1 MDPSGCLGLL
11 VVILLLTLVIGDGGA
26 DTLPRFV
33 SPIENVTVSVGRDA
47 RLSCVVENLHNY
59 QVAWIYKGTGG
70 RTVLTV
76 ATQVI
81 TKNPRV
87 SSTQEAQAWVL
98 TITSLTKKDQGIYMC
113 QVNTKP
119 VRKQMGYLHVV
130 VPPVIDDVSSSSD
143 VTVDEGSDV
152 VMTCEARGDPHPVIR
167 WVREDGRRFNL
178 NFSSTVEE
186 QVGRS
191 LKLWS
196 VSHNTSGAFLC
207 IATNGVPPS
216 VSKRILLTVNSA
228 PRIVQE
234 GESGRVGAP
243 AEGVATLICS
253 FHARPLAE
261 VRWDRGPR
269 QVKVHGPGVTIDT
282 TSDQETG
289 LWRSVLT
296 VHMKKASDFG
306 QYRCLV
312 RNRLGTD
319 QVFFHVTAVETTTS
333 VSQKRFIQDK
343 GESVGVDPKDQQR
356 QTPLSFGSYFDYP
369 TSSASLIWSSS
380 SLWLVTCLTLFVIL
394 AAAVTS

>member
-1 MDPSGCLGLL
+1 MDKVQVQNFSDEKCLRQRLPNIIGIINM
-11 VVILLLTLVIGDGGA
+11 VII
-26 DTLPRFV
+26 
-33 SPIENVTVSVGRDA
+33 VTVA
-47 RLSCVVENLHNY
+47 
-59 QVAWIYKGTGG
+59 
-70 RTVLTV
+70 
-76 ATQVI
+76 
-81 TKNPRV
+81 
-87 SSTQEAQAWVL
+87 
-98 TITSLTKKDQGIYMC
+98 
-113 QVNTKP
+113 
-119 VRKQMGYLHVV
+119 

-333 VSQKRFIQDK
+333 VSPKRFIPRQ
-343 GESVGVDPKDQQR
+343 GRVSWESTLR
-356 QTPLSFGSYFDYP
+356 
-369 TSSASLIWSSS
+369 TSSDKRPSALDRILDSLPS
-380 SLWLVTCLTLFVIL
+380 IL
-394 AAAVTS
+394 PNHSNLLAESPIFDTDFEFLMESK